1 MFLKN
6 IKMKEPKPLKRD
18 KALQPVSHDHHHG
31 LLLCWK
37 IRTGI
42 SKNIPPER
50 MKNYTDWFFKTHLIP
65 HFGLEETLLFPI
77 LGNDHDLI
85 KKALAEHRR
94 LKRLFEAEFDII
106 RNLSLIEEELEQ
118 HIRFEERILFREI
131 QKLATAEELEL
142 VEQNHTE
149 EKFLDNTEDE
159 FWK

>member
-1 MFLKN
+1 
-6 IKMKEPKPLKRD
+6 MKQKKPLKRD

-42 SKNIPPER
+42 HKNVAPER

-65 HFGLEETLLFPI
+65 HFELEESLIFPI
-77 LGNDHDLI
+77 LGNEHDLI

-94 LKRLFEAEFDII
+94 LKRLFEAESDLI

-118 HIRFEERILFREI
+118 HIRFEERKLFQEI
-131 QKLATAEELEL
+131 QNLATTAELEL
-142 VEQNHTE
+142 VAQNHTS
-149 EKFLDNTEDE
+149 EKFLENTEDE
-159 FWK
+159 FWI